1 MVISAIGSAEAF
13 SPPSSKAQATRAQRE
28 PTLAR
33 PRGASAREG
42 FGRAGSPRVLG
53 WFEKCFLQ

>member
-1 MVISAIGSAEAF
+1 MNRKRPF

-42 FGRAGSPRVLG
+42 FGRREGPRVLG